1 MNFPEVDVRLSSI
14 FPDGPLNVVEE
25 EHTFKVFETTE
36 GPQPQLSYIL
46 DKAPISDLRDVAG
59 VSDGVNVFF
68 TENVDYELSAD
79 RTQIVWKNDGDILPD
94 AGTTFT
100 VSYTSLSIL
109 SRYIAPAEEELTQV
123 QDDIKS
129 GLESKYVDE
138 ATGTDLDELG
148 KIFGNE
154 IGARRGR
161 DDDAYRTYHKSVV
174 QSFVSRGTKS
184 GIRVAIAAAAGI
196 DVSDIE
202 VNDGFGSLEY
212 DVVVNP
218 RTAISGGAIE
228 TIAELADASG
238 VKLRFIRYAPE
249 RAKETIETQDSP
261 EIREGFTSSDAISS
275 LDVLDINPNVAQA
288 SDTLSSSD
296 ATSVGNIAASE
307 IDETAIQESVT
318 RVFSRDKDDY
328 RWDTA
333 VDGDIVRWGFSSW
346 VGRGVT
352 DVDDIFTSVSDTIGI
367 DSDVILPT
375 ERIEETAVA
384 DTSLDR
390 VQIRDKNDYR
400 WNTALD
406 EDDSNWDFFSW
417 VDRGVTGVDEV
428 TVATNETTNVD
439 DAVSIPDISSA
450 ENIGISDTSVT
461 NVRNVDEYRWNET
474 ADNEEVTWNT
484 FAWS

>member
-25 EHTFKVFETTE
+25 EHTFKVFETTT

-68 TENVDYELSAD
+68 TENVDYSLSAD
-79 RTQIVWKNDGDILPD
+79 RTQIIWDEDGDILPD

-109 SRYIAPAEEELTQV
+109 SRYIAPAEEELTRV
-123 QDDIKS
+123 QDNIKD
-129 GLESKYVDE
+129 GLGSKYVDE
-138 ATGTDLDELG
+138 ATGSDLDELG
-148 KIFGNE
+148 KIFGDE

-161 DDDAYRTYHKSVV
+161 DDEAYRTYLKSVV

-218 RTAISGGAIE
+218 QTPISGTAIE
-228 TIAELADASG
+228 EIAELADASG

-249 RAKETIETQDSP
+249 RAKEDVQTQDSP
-261 EIREGFTSSDAISS
+261 EIREGFTASDEISS
-275 LDVLDINPNVAQA
+275 FDALDINPNVAQA
-288 SDTLSSSD
+288 ADEFVSTDT
-296 ATSVGNIAASE
+296 ASVGNIVA
-307 IDETAIQESVT
+307 DEVDATVVQESVT
-318 RVFSRDKDDY
+318 RVFDRDKDDY

-333 VDGDIVRWGFSSW
+333 VDGEMVRWGFSSW

-352 DVDDIFTSVSDTIGI
+352 DVDDTFTSTSETIGI
-367 DSDVILPT
+367 ASDVSLPT
-375 ERIEETAVA
+375 ESIDETVVA

-390 VQIRDKNDYR
+390 VQVRDKNDYR
-400 WNTALD
+400 WNTAVD
-406 EDDSNWDFFSW
+406 TDDSNWDFFSW
-417 VDRGVTGVDEV
+417 VDRGVTGIDEV
-428 TVATNETTNVD
+428 SVTLEEITDVD
-439 DAVSIPDISSA
+439 DAVSIQDQSSA
-450 ENIGISDTSVT
+450 ENIGIGDTSAAS
-461 NVRNVDEYRWNET
+461 VRNVDEYRWNET
-474 ADNEEVTWNT
+474 ADNVEVTWNT